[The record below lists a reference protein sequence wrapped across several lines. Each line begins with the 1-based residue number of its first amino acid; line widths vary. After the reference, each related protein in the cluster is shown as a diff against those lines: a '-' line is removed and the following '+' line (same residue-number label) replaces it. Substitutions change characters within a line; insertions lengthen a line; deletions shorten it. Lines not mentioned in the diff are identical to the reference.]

1 MYSKLY
7 ESEAAS
13 RVMSATAPLFFHDLN
28 RILIDYCLLQI
39 SRLTDP
45 PRSMGRENLTVEHI
59 NEMLATEHRL
69 TPAILAASQ
78 ELRNYRTLIIEARNR
93 IISHADKQ
101 TALDNLPLGEHS
113 RTDVVKF
120 FENLYRYVD
129 EVGCAIDLGPLD
141 FRSTSGPGDVVE
153 LLRYLKR
160 AAEPPRGE

>member
-1 MYSKLY
+1 
-7 ESEAAS
+7 
-13 RVMSATAPLFFHDLN
+13 
-28 RILIDYCLLQI
+28 
-39 SRLTDP
+39 
-45 PRSMGRENLTVEHI
+45 MGRENLTVEHI

-129 EVGCAIDLGPLD
+129 EVGCARLISGHLISGRPPALGMLWSCSD
-141 FRSTSGPGDVVE
+141 T
-153 LLRYLKR
+153 
-160 AAEPPRGE
+160 